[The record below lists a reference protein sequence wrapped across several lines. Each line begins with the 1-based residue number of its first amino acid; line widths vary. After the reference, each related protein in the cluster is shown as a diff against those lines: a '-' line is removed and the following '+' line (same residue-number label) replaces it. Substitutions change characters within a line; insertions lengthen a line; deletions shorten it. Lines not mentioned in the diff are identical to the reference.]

1 MAAAIS
7 YWVFGTEDAVL
18 GGDQVPGWFGLP
30 DGRGHGGSED
40 LCGEGFLNSNRQMD
54 ETAMN
59 IVGHRVLILFR
70 CGPDEAMSIGLHLD
84 LELRADFA
92 EDRSEDFTGLG
103 RECGNVDELLHLG
116 VVAGLG
122 DDASAIGVA
131 HQDNRAFE
139 VVERAIDDG
148 DVFLKRGQGN
158 LRGGH
163 RKTLMG
169 EVGDYFAPDGAVAPD
184 AVDEQDAGFS
194 FCH

>member
-7 YWVFGTEDAVL
+7 YWVFGLRMRSSVAIRYQL
-18 GGDQVPGWFGLP
+18 GLDCQTGEVD
-30 DGRGHGGSED
+30 GGSED
-40 LCGEGFLNSNRQMD
+40 LGGEGFLNSDRQMD
-54 ETAMN
+54 QTAMN

-70 CGPDEAMSIGLHLD
+70 CCPDEAMSIGLHLD
-84 LELRADFA
+84 LSCGWMFA

-103 RECGNVDELLHLG
+103 RECGNVDELLHLR

-131 HQDNRAFE
+131 YQDNRAFE
-139 VVERAIDDG
+139 MVERAIDRG

-184 AVDEQDAGFS
+184 AVDEQDTGFS